1 MPRRNRGRDRRRQ
14 RPTPGYTW
22 VGNKLVPIATTDAT
36 KPVVPEN
43 ETPSWANMGGGGH
56 ENAPGTTEV
65 PSFEETIQQH
75 QETQQAAA
83 IQERESSILTTHEPS
98 QAEKDYYAALEAGKD
113 PVITRDHLDQIG
125 VTEKTAEELAE
136 PKTEEEIA
144 EDNAPENQPVEN
156 APGFTSEHNA
166 YIDPETGEK
175 KFQTREQWSASIG
188 DDAIS
193 VGPTDTTPNA
203 LAGGS
208 LTAGGKSSASSEGGG
223 YGKKRVAQQSRKQM
237 NLTQGRNRSLLTS
250 I

>member
-83 IQERESSILTTHEPS
+83 KQER
-98 QAEKDYYAALEAGKD
+98 
-113 PVITRDHLDQIG
+113 
-125 VTEKTAEELAE
+125 
-136 PKTEEEIA
+136 
-144 EDNAPENQPVEN
+144 
-156 APGFTSEHNA
+156 
-166 YIDPETGEK
+166 
-175 KFQTREQWSASIG
+175 
-188 DDAIS
+188 
-193 VGPTDTTPNA
+193 
-203 LAGGS
+203 
-208 LTAGGKSSASSEGGG
+208 
-223 YGKKRVAQQSRKQM
+223 
-237 NLTQGRNRSLLTS
+237 
-250 I
+250 